1 MSQKGNRAIYL
12 EAINRT
18 IYLPLNS
25 KAQDIFIGLWRQA
38 QEMAIEK
45 VKYDSTFLIDIDK
58 TIDEWT
64 YHYYLKLKGG
74 NNVYRR
80 NIKTQ

>member
-45 VKYDSTFLIDIDK
+45 VKYDSTFLIDI
-58 TIDEWT
+58 TLIP
-64 YHYYLKLKGG
+64 
-74 NNVYRR
+74 
-80 NIKTQ
+80 

>member
-64 YHYYLKLKGG
+64 YHYYLKLKG
-74 NNVYRR
+74 
-80 NIKTQ
+80 IKQS

>member
-1 MSQKGNRAIYL
+1 
-12 EAINRT
+12 
-18 IYLPLNS
+18 
-25 KAQDIFIGLWRQA
+25 
-38 QEMAIEK
+38 MAIEK